1 MAEVIPTKRH
11 FFITKPLLCNM
22 FVTGA
27 NKGIGLEICRQLAS
41 KGVLVFLTARDEE
54 RGLEAV
60 KSLKVSDSN
69 MFRQPQKV
77 NNAGVLGSGVK
88 AEDRKNFRYSVEDV
102 TYIHNTSHEYE
113 KLGPRRKKC
122 IFIRYSEHS
131 KGFVFIGE
139 KAYGRVTEIESRD
152 VVFLEKV
159 FPKASEVEKDFQ
171 LYEME
176 NLDYGETSHSVEDLD
191 ETFNPPRNSGSDILS
206 IPTLIEEDHEQSQ
219 PRRSIREPIPRR
231 RFEIEGEVF
240 MIAPQDDEEP
250 KTFSHALSIV
260 TGANKG
266 IGLEICRQLA
276 SKGVLVFLTARD
288 EERGLE
294 AVKSLKVSDSN
305 MFRQPQQVNN
315 AGVLGSG
322 VKAED
327 RKNFRY
333 SVEDITGPN
342 AVSQKKFVNQT
353 YEITVSCLRTNYYG
367 TKHLTEAL
375 IPILEQSSSA
385 RIVNVSSTLGKL
397 KFIPNEKAKKELG
410 DVDGLTEEKVEK
422 LVEDFL
428 EDVKNDLVETK
439 HWPPLFSAYIVSKAA
454 LNAYTRILAKKYPK
468 IATNAVCP
476 GFTST
481 DINDSTGIFTVEE
494 AARGPVMLALMP
506 DHQRPSGCFFFQ
518 TEMSTF

>member
-22 FVTGA
+22 IAVVTGS

-41 KGVLVFLTARDEE
+41 KGVLVVLTARDEE

-60 KSLKVSDSN
+60 KSLKVS
-69 MFRQPQKV
+69 
-77 NNAGVLGSGVK
+77 
-88 AEDRKNFRYSVEDV
+88 
-102 TYIHNTSHEYE
+102 
-113 KLGPRRKKC
+113 
-122 IFIRYSEHS
+122 
-131 KGFVFIGE
+131 GF
-139 KAYGRVTEIESRD
+139 SD
-152 VVFLEKV
+152 VVFH
-159 FPKASEVEKDFQ
+159 Q
-171 LYEME
+171 L
-176 NLDYGETSHSVEDLD
+176 DVVDDL
-191 ETFNPPRNSGSDILS
+191 N
-206 IPTLIEEDHEQSQ
+206 
-219 PRRSIREPIPRR
+219 
-231 RFEIEGEVF
+231 
-240 MIAPQDDEEP
+240 
-250 KTFSHALSIV
+250 
-260 TGANKG
+260 
-266 IGLEICRQLA
+266 
-276 SKGVLVFLTARD
+276 
-288 EERGLE
+288 
-294 AVKSLKVSDSN
+294 SN

-327 RKNFRY
+327 RKNFSY
-333 SVEDITGPN
+333 SVED
-342 AVSQKKFVNQT
+342 
-353 YEITVSCLRTNYYG
+353 
-367 TKHLTEAL
+367 HLTEAL

-397 KFIPNEKAKKELG
+397 KFILNEKAKKELG

-476 GFTST
+476 GFTNT

-494 AARGPVMLALMP
+494 AARGPVMLALLP
-506 DHQRPSGCFFFQ
+506 DQQRPSGCFFFQ

>member
-22 FVTGA
+22 IAVVTGS

-41 KGVLVFLTARDEE
+41 KGVLVVLTARDEE

-60 KSLKVSDSN
+60 KSLKVS
-69 MFRQPQKV
+69 
-77 NNAGVLGSGVK
+77 
-88 AEDRKNFRYSVEDV
+88 
-102 TYIHNTSHEYE
+102 
-113 KLGPRRKKC
+113 
-122 IFIRYSEHS
+122 
-131 KGFVFIGE
+131 GF
-139 KAYGRVTEIESRD
+139 SD
-152 VVFLEKV
+152 VVFH
-159 FPKASEVEKDFQ
+159 Q
-171 LYEME
+171 L
-176 NLDYGETSHSVEDLD
+176 DVVDDL
-191 ETFNPPRNSGSDILS
+191 N
-206 IPTLIEEDHEQSQ
+206 
-219 PRRSIREPIPRR
+219 
-231 RFEIEGEVF
+231 
-240 MIAPQDDEEP
+240 
-250 KTFSHALSIV
+250 
-260 TGANKG
+260 
-266 IGLEICRQLA
+266 
-276 SKGVLVFLTARD
+276 
-288 EERGLE
+288 
-294 AVKSLKVSDSN
+294 SN

-327 RKNFRY
+327 RKNFSY
-333 SVEDITGPN
+333 SVEDITGPD

-397 KFIPNEKAKKELG
+397 KFILNEKAKKELG

-476 GFTST
+476 GFTNT

-494 AARGPVMLALMP
+494 AARGPVMLALLP
-506 DHQRPSGCFFFQ
+506 DQQRPSGCFFFQ